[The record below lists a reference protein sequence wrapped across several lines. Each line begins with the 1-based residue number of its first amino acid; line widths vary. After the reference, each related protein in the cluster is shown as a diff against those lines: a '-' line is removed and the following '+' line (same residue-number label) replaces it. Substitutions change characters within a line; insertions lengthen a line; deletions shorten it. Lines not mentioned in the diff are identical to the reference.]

1 MSTWVTI
8 TEAVEITTKA
18 IKQKITPSDIYRHA
32 LSGNIL
38 LSVYFQSPVILKKI
52 QTFNGKIKF
61 RQFVGDLLDKLCMLD
76 RDGFIYGQNLR
87 LCTEAR
93 YICPVQQIIDTPLL
107 RKLNQFRTFVRNVRP
122 GDELDVPAQVSE
134 KNLTPPPGNSS
145 GNLEQQIAST
155 SQLIGSL
162 LAEDMNSEQAANIA
176 RGWASS
182 QASGVMTDWLSRFGT
197 ARITLGVDEDFSLKD
212 PVTAT
217 LENGDS
223 MQQTVNYVP
232 NVTNA
237 EITLAA
243 SKDPVIADNNDLT
256 TLTAPSLIQRAMR

>member
-145 GNLEQQIAST
+145 GNLEQQIVNRPGFPGECFICE
-155 SQLIGSL
+155 LRLPDHRFRWKHNKLFL
-162 LAEDMNSEQAANIA
+162 LLPEEYGPA
-176 RGWASS
+176 
-182 QASGVMTDWLSRFGT
+182 F
-197 ARITLGVDEDFSLKD
+197 
-212 PVTAT
+212 P
-217 LENGDS
+217 
-223 MQQTVNYVP
+223 
-232 NVTNA
+232 
-237 EITLAA
+237 
-243 SKDPVIADNNDLT
+243 
-256 TLTAPSLIQRAMR
+256 

>member
-155 SQLIGSL
+155 S
-162 LAEDMNSEQAANIA
+162 
-176 RGWASS
+176 
-182 QASGVMTDWLSRFGT
+182 GVMTDWLSRFGT
-197 ARITLGVDEDFSLKD
+197 ARITLGVDEDFSLKNSRD
-212 PVTAT
+212 GNPRKWRFDAT
-217 LENGDS
+217 NSELC
-223 MQQTVNYVP
+223 
-232 NVTNA
+232 A
-237 EITLAA
+237 E
-243 SKDPVIADNNDLT
+243 
-256 TLTAPSLIQRAMR
+256 RHEC

>member
-1 MSTWVTI
+1 
-8 TEAVEITTKA
+8 
-18 IKQKITPSDIYRHA
+18 
-32 LSGNIL
+32 
-38 LSVYFQSPVILKKI
+38 
-52 QTFNGKIKF
+52 
-61 RQFVGDLLDKLCMLD
+61 MLD

-122 GDELDVPAQVSE
+122 GDELDVQAQVSE

-182 QASGVMTDWLSRFGT
+182 QASGVMTDWLSRFPPGKT
-197 ARITLGVDEDFSLKD
+197 ERSFEDSVSPGRTIFSM
-212 PVTAT
+212 
-217 LENGDS
+217 E
-223 MQQTVNYVP
+223 
-232 NVTNA
+232 
-237 EITLAA
+237 
-243 SKDPVIADNNDLT
+243 
-256 TLTAPSLIQRAMR
+256 

>member
-145 GNLEQQIAST
+145 GNLEQQIVNRPGFPGECFICE
-155 SQLIGSL
+155 LRLPDHRFRWKHNKLFL
-162 LAEDMNSEQAANIA
+162 LLPEEYGPAFPA
-176 RGWASS
+176 
-182 QASGVMTDWLSRFGT
+182 
-197 ARITLGVDEDFSLKD
+197 
-212 PVTAT
+212 
-217 LENGDS
+217 
-223 MQQTVNYVP
+223 
-232 NVTNA
+232 
-237 EITLAA
+237 
-243 SKDPVIADNNDLT
+243 
-256 TLTAPSLIQRAMR
+256 

>member
-1 MSTWVTI
+1 MSKKYQPLLITHYMSTWVTI

-93 YICPVQQIIDTPLL
+93 YICPVQQIIDTPCYA
-107 RKLNQFRTFVRNVRP
+107 NSTSFVRLFVMSARVMNWMSVHK
-122 GDELDVPAQVSE
+122 LV

-197 ARITLGVDEDFSLKD
+197 ARITLGVDEDFSLKNSRD
-212 PVTAT
+212 GNPRKWRFDAT
-217 LENGDS
+217 NSELC
-223 MQQTVNYVP
+223 
-232 NVTNA
+232 A
-237 EITLAA
+237 E
-243 SKDPVIADNNDLT
+243 
-256 TLTAPSLIQRAMR
+256 RHEC

>member
-1 MSTWVTI
+1 MSKKYQPLLITHYMSTWVTI

-134 KNLTPPPGNSS
+134 KNLIPPPGNSS

-197 ARITLGVDEDFSLKD
+197 ARITLGVDEDFSLKNSRD
-212 PVTAT
+212 GNPRKWRFDAT
-217 LENGDS
+217 NSELC
-223 MQQTVNYVP
+223 
-232 NVTNA
+232 A
-237 EITLAA
+237 E
-243 SKDPVIADNNDLT
+243 
-256 TLTAPSLIQRAMR
+256 RHEC